1 VPSLSFRPNL
11 KPPSAVGGMCSWRFD
26 GDEKMLGVI
35 HGEKWRAQGDAIRS
49 GGMHELVL

>member
-11 KPPSAVGGMCSWRFD
+11 KPPSAVGACAAGVFD
-26 GDEKMLGVI
+26 GDEKLLGVI
-35 HGEKWRAQGDAIRS
+35 HCENWRAQGDAIRS